1 MELDNPLESFLLHLE
16 AKKQQK
22 NMKVITI
29 VNNGHATCQKQ
40 PQEVSKDGNLIR

>member
-29 VNNGHATCQKQ
+29 VNNGHATCQKHN
-40 PQEVSKDGNLIR
+40 PKKFLKTAI